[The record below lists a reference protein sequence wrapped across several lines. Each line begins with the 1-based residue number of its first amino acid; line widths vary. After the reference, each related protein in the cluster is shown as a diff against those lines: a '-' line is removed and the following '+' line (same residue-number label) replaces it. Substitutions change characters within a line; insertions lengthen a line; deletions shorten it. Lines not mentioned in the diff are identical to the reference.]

1 MGKKIQEREA
11 MEIRV
16 KRIARKDGYTIGKMY
31 INGAYFCDTLED
43 TDRGLKS
50 TMSVDEILSK
60 KRKGITAIPTGEY
73 DVILSF
79 SPKFKR
85 VLPLLLNV
93 KGYEYIRIHHG
104 NFPSSTDGCLL
115 VGENKIK
122 GQIINSRVT
131 LEKLMSVLLECEK
144 KKEKVTI
151 TIE

>member
-1 MGKKIQEREA
+1 MEIIQEVEA

-43 TDRGLKS
+43 TDRGLKN

-60 KRKGITAIPTGEY
+60 KRKGVTAIPTGEY
-73 DVILSF
+73 DVILTF
-79 SPKFKR
+79 SPRFKR

-93 KGYEYIRIHHG
+93 KCYEGVRIHAG
-104 NFPSSTDGCLL
+104 NTAEDTEGCLL
-115 VGENKIK
+115 VGENKERGK
-122 GQIINSRVT
+122 VINSRAT
-131 LEKLMSVLLECEK
+131 LERLMSVLLECEK

>member
-1 MGKKIQEREA
+1 

-16 KRIARKDGYTIGKMY
+16 KRIARKDGYTIGRMSL
-31 INGAYFCDTLED
+31 NNEYFCDTLED

-50 TMSVDEILSK
+50 TMSEEEILSK
-60 KRKGITAIPTGEY
+60 KRKGITAIPTGKY
-73 DVILSF
+73 DVILTF

-93 KGYEYIRIHHG
+93 KCYEGVRIHAG
-104 NFPSSTDGCLL
+104 NSAEDTEGCLL
-115 VGENKIK
+115 VGENKAK
-122 GQIINSRVT
+122 GQVLNSRAT
-131 LEKLMSVLLECEK
+131 LERLMSVLLECEK

>member
-1 MGKKIQEREA
+1 

-50 TMSVDEILSK
+50 TMSVDEILA
-60 KRKGITAIPTGEY
+60 RKVKAQTAIPTGKY
-73 DVILSF
+73 DVILTF
-79 SPKFKR
+79 SPRFKR

-93 KGYEYIRIHHG
+93 PGYQYVRVHNG
-104 NFPSSTDGCLL
+104 NRPNSTEGCLL
-115 VGENKIK
+115 VGENKVK
-122 GQIINSRVT
+122 GQVINSRAT

>member
-1 MGKKIQEREA
+1 

-16 KRIARKDGYTIGKMY
+16 KRIARKDGYTIGQMSLNKE
-31 INGAYFCDTLED
+31 YFCDTLED

-50 TMSVDEILSK
+50 TMSVEEILSK
-60 KRKGITAIPTGEY
+60 KHKGITAIPTGKY
-73 DVILSF
+73 DVILTF

-93 KGYEYIRIHHG
+93 PGYQYIRVHHG
-104 NFPSSTDGCLL
+104 NLPSSTDGCLL

-122 GQIINSRVT
+122 GQIINSRAT

-144 KKEKVTI
+144 RKEKVTI
-151 TIE
+151 LIE

>member
-1 MGKKIQEREA
+1 MRIIQEVEA

-16 KRIARKDGYTIGKMY
+16 KRIARKDGYTIGQMSL
-31 INGAYFCDTLED
+31 NNEYFCDTLED

-50 TMSVDEILSK
+50 TMSVEEIVA
-60 KRKGITAIPTGEY
+60 RKVKGQTAIPTGKYE
-73 DVILSF
+73 VILTYSL
-79 SPKFKR
+79 KFKR

-93 KGYEYIRIHHG
+93 PGYQFIRVHHG

-122 GQIINSRVT
+122 GQIVNSRAT
-131 LEKLMSVLLECEK
+131 LERLMSVLLECEK

>member
-1 MGKKIQEREA
+1 

-50 TMSVDEILSK
+50 TMSVEEILSK
-60 KRKGITAIPTGEY
+60 KRKGVTAIPTGKY
-73 DVILSF
+73 DVILTF
-79 SPKFKR
+79 SPRFKR

-93 KGYEYIRIHHG
+93 PGYQYIRVHNG
-104 NFPSSTDGCLL
+104 NRPDSTDGCLL

-122 GQIINSRVT
+122 GQVLNSRAT
-131 LEKLMSVLLECEK
+131 LEKLMSVFLECEK
-144 KKEKVTI
+144 RKEKVTI
-151 TIE
+151 LIE

>member
-1 MGKKIQEREA
+1 

-16 KRIARKDGYTIGKMY
+16 KRIARKDGYTIGRMSL
-31 INGAYFCDTLED
+31 NNEYFCDTLED

-50 TMSVDEILSK
+50 TMSEEEILSK

-73 DVILSF
+73 DVILTF

-85 VLPLLLNV
+85 VLPLFLNV
-93 KGYEYIRIHHG
+93 PGYQYIRVHHG
-104 NFPSSTDGCLL
+104 NLPSSTDGCLL

-122 GQIINSRVT
+122 GQIVNSRAT

-144 KKEKVTI
+144 RKEKVTI